1 MLANKLENVT
11 KSKTALQAK
20 VDDQAKQLKKLKDEI
35 DKLKKSTKAPKHTPG
50 GTQEHPP
57 PTPTAT
63 LRANSAKR
71 CAVSAKAEPRAPCR
85 ICKHIVIGYEQ
96 CDFVCN
102 VREKHHPSVIFIKCA
117 RAYVNKQHAYALNGS
132 APYYTHPVYTT
143 WGVVGGMPY

>member
-35 DKLKKSTKAPKHTPG
+35 DKLKKSTKAPKHTPAVPKSTRG
-50 GTQEHPP
+50 L
-57 PTPTAT
+57 PTPTAA

-85 ICKHIVIGYEQ
+85 ICKHYVIGYKQ
-96 CDFVCN
+96 CDFVRN

-117 RAYVNKQHAYALNGS
+117 RAYVNKQHACALNGS
-132 APYYTHPVYTT
+132 APYYTHPVYTSE
-143 WGVVGGMPY
+143 V